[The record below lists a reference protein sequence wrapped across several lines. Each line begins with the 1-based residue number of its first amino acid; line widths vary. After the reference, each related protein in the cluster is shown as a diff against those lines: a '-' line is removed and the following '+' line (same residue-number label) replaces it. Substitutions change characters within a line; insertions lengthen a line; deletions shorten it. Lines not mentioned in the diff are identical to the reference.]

1 MGIKVILVS
10 RFPKS
15 PGGQLADLVLQCGS
29 NEGPLQVGSVSA
41 RMAQLFVLDLLFTEV
56 CDLDPECDRE
66 LGACGRSSF
75 LETSVRGTNCFLKKA
90 ASGGLTES
98 VMCGIILFAS
108 D

>member
-1 MGIKVILVS
+1 MCWRCPVPWESRYLVS

-56 CDLDPECDRE
+56 CDLDPE
-66 LGACGRSSF
+66 G
-75 LETSVRGTNCFLKKA
+75 VI
-90 ASGGLTES
+90 ES
-98 VMCGIILFAS
+98 QERVQKRLP
-108 D
+108 